1 MIVKLKEKIE
11 MDNATGGVS
20 AWKPIMLS
28 NDYTKEQLEQE
39 IKNRQLEKK
48 LLLNSIK
55 VKGYEILIDSIR
67 SVWVAAGAS
76 DDVIECRISILKE
89 DYENDQKLTIEQR
102 KEKVKDLDIYKFE
115 KNLAKEVIEKAGI
128 DVQYEKDMRLI
139 EYLKKNHEVK
149 DSDIRMPEKKTPENV
164 ELSSNEEITKFI
176 RNRVKAFYDRTFNY
190 PEEKEV
196 ETIGV

>member
-1 MIVKLKEKIE
+1 
-11 MDNATGGVS
+11 
-20 AWKPIMLS
+20 
-28 NDYTKEQLEQE
+28 
-39 IKNRQLEKK
+39 
-48 LLLNSIK
+48 LNSIK

-76 DDVIECRISILKE
+76 DDAIECRISILKE

-139 EYLKKNHEVK
+139 EYLKK
-149 DSDIRMPEKKTPENV
+149 
-164 ELSSNEEITKFI
+164 
-176 RNRVKAFYDRTFNY
+176 RNFA
-190 PEEKEV
+190 
-196 ETIGV
+196 